1 MSWYGIVWFGWIV
14 WSGEVDVYRCLPMVM
29 DGGWRRWAVRWA
41 GGLVV
46 DFESERFSYLL
57 DNSRF
62 SYLLDPK
69 GFCIFGSLEFLAG
82 TVPAGAGFIQ
92 RG

>member
-1 MSWYGIVWFGWIV
+1 MA
-14 WSGEVDVYRCLPMVM
+14 EV
-29 DGGWRRWAVRWA
+29 GGAVA
-41 GGLVV
+41 V

-69 GFCIFGSLEFLAG
+69 GFCIFGSLELLAG
-82 TVPAGAGFIQ
+82 TVPAGVGFREVPEVVRSVGIDDDRQ
-92 RG
+92 TNGNHS

>member
-1 MSWYGIVWFGWIV
+1 MA
-14 WSGEVDVYRCLPMVM
+14 EV
-29 DGGWRRWAVRWA
+29 GGAVA
-41 GGLVV
+41 V

-92 RG
+92 RLSVQSGNRQTKEKWESLLTKRQEPIITA